1 MDFLSTDE
9 LGAVLK
15 CMSPETHTSTQTK
28 AETPPTNNKT
38 ETKKQDIPVIEEVK
52 AEVIKPHHVPVP
64 SSQVA
69 YGCLSDNLPDHTDE
83 KYYISTAIAY
93 TNGFP
98 HMGHAYEALT
108 TDVIARYHRVFGHD
122 TYFLTGSDEHGQK
135 VAASAVKLG
144 RQPLEHCDVYANGF
158 QALNQRLAVSNNDY
172 VRTTSEKHEDSA
184 RVGPLTHSLT
194 HSFIHSFTHSL
205 IHSSQYTS
213 FIFLYSF
220 FVLLDFTVV
229 VENVCRK
236 RRHLLGPV

>member
-15 CMSPETHTSTQTK
+15 CMVPQIERTVDNTMTQNDSKAEPVIAKQNTQKEVATPVPET
-28 AETPPTNNKT
+28 KT
-38 ETKKQDIPVIEEVK
+38 
-52 AEVIKPHHVPVP
+52 EVIKPHHIPKD
-64 SSQVA
+64 SSLVS
-69 YGCLSDNLPDHTDE
+69 YGCLSSNLPDHGAE

-108 TDVIARYHRVFGHD
+108 ADIIARYHRVFGHD

-172 VRTTSEKHEDSA
+172 IRTTSTKHEDSA
-184 RVGPLTHSLT
+184 RVCPASYDEGR
-194 HSFIHSFTHSL
+194 
-205 IHSSQYTS
+205 
-213 FIFLYSF
+213 
-220 FVLLDFTVV
+220 
-229 VENVCRK
+229 VC
-236 RRHLLGPV
+236 G

>member
-15 CMSPETHTSTQTK
+15 CMVPQ
-28 AETPPTNNKT
+28 T
-38 ETKKQDIPVIEEVK
+38 ETVAEPQNDTKIAVASHKEDTTTVSTPVPIPEMK
-52 AEVIKPHHVPVP
+52 TEVIKPHHVPKDASVV
-64 SSQVA
+64 S
-69 YGCLSDNLPDHTDE
+69 YGCLAGNLPDHGTE
-83 KYYISTAIAY
+83 KFYISTAIAY

-108 TDVIARYHRVFGHD
+108 ADIIARYHRVFGHD

-172 VRTTSEKHEDSA
+172 VRTTSSKHEDSA
-184 RVGPLTHSLT
+184 RVCDL
-194 HSFIHSFTHSL
+194 
-205 IHSSQYTS
+205 
-213 FIFLYSF
+213 
-220 FVLLDFTVV
+220 
-229 VENVCRK
+229 
-236 RRHLLGPV
+236 